1 MEVLRVPP
9 YDTTVDIQVD
19 EASTDYPVIV
29 RDMVDLSFT
38 TATITSDADGILNVD
53 LPSKYDGEYE
63 VQVYDNEY
71 YYSVVRP
78 YVNPNTKGTTKS
90 EIADYA
96 RNEEIARAIIDSVI
110 DDGFYYRKQVIETS
124 GVGADYLPLWIDAKK
139 ILKVHENNTLVY
151 DAANPDNYERTFE
164 ITADGTAIQQYYS
177 GTINRNQGA
186 SIIIPISAA
195 DTNAIDYYYR
205 GFPKTFDYTIIVE
218 SGYKMIPQDIVR
230 AAELLTD
237 DIACGRLEYYKRYAT
252 SYNTDQFKIQF
263 DKQAFE
269 GTGNIVVDKILSK
282 YARSIKTLGVL

>member
-1 MEVLRVPP
+1 MEILRVPP

-29 RDMVDLSFT
+29 RDMADLSFT

-71 YYSVVRP
+71 YYTVVRP
-78 YVNPNTKGTTKS
+78 YVNPNTKGTTKT
-90 EIADYA
+90 EIAEYA
-96 RNEEIARAIIDSVI
+96 RNEELARAIIDSVI
-110 DDGFYYRKQVIETS
+110 DDGFYYKKKTIETS

-139 ILKVHENNTLVY
+139 ILKVYENNTLVY
-151 DAANPDNYERTFE
+151 DSAHADLYERAFE
-164 ITADGTAIQQYYS
+164 ISADGTAIQQYYS
-177 GTINRNQGA
+177 GTINRSQGA
-186 SIIIPISAA
+186 SLILPMAA
-195 DTNAIDYYYR
+195 SDTNVIDYYYR

-218 SGYKMIPQDIVR
+218 SGYKVVPQEIVR

-282 YARSIKTLGVL
+282 YARSIQTLGVL

>member
-63 VQVYDNEY
+63 VQIYDNEY

-90 EIADYA
+90 EIAEYA

-139 ILKVHENNTLVY
+139 ILKVYENNTLVY

-186 SIIIPISAA
+186 SIIIPLSAA
-195 DTNAIDYYYR
+195 DTNSIDYYYR

>member
-63 VQVYDNEY
+63 VQIYDNEY

-90 EIADYA
+90 EIAEYA

-110 DDGFYYRKQVIETS
+110 DDGFY
-124 GVGADYLPLWIDAKK
+124 
-139 ILKVHENNTLVY
+139 
-151 DAANPDNYERTFE
+151 
-164 ITADGTAIQQYYS
+164 
-177 GTINRNQGA
+177 
-186 SIIIPISAA
+186 
-195 DTNAIDYYYR
+195 
-205 GFPKTFDYTIIVE
+205 
-218 SGYKMIPQDIVR
+218 
-230 AAELLTD
+230 
-237 DIACGRLEYYKRYAT
+237 
-252 SYNTDQFKIQF
+252 
-263 DKQAFE
+263 
-269 GTGNIVVDKILSK
+269 
-282 YARSIKTLGVL
+282 

>member
-38 TATITSDADGILNVD
+38 TSTITSDSDGILNVD

-63 VQVYDNEY
+63 VQVYDTEY

-90 EIADYA
+90 EIAEYA
-96 RNEEIARAIIDSVI
+96 RNEELARAIIDSVI
-110 DDGFYYRKQVIETS
+110 TDGFYYKKQVIETS
-124 GVGADYLPLWIDAKK
+124 GLGADYLPLWIDAKK
-139 ILKVHENNTLVY
+139 ILKVYENNALVY
-151 DAANPDNYERTFE
+151 DSSNPDSYERTFE

-177 GTINRNQGA
+177 GTINRNQGSPITIPMSA
-186 SIIIPISAA
+186 S

-218 SGYKMIPQDIVR
+218 SGYKVVPQDIVR

-237 DIACGRLEYYKRYAT
+237 DISCGRLEYYKRYAT

-282 YARSIKTLGVL
+282 YARSIQTLGVL